1 MRTNRDLYVFVIG
14 LGPRH
19 ATAKLSLE
27 RYLCALWSLGRAR
40 RDALGLTLDELA
52 ALLDGAFTAAPEE
65 PALDAIPAGA
75 GFAGW
80 EHRILHQIRDLR
92 DMAAEGQL
100 ADEQRYFGIDSPRGG
115 RWYNFDPL
123 GYLECATVGTFGGW
137 EEDDPSGRVLV
148 PGKVAVLDPTGALV
162 GVDPSELVEP
172 TTVLETVDWDTFTAF
187 LECGQF
193 YE

>member
-1 MRTNRDLYVFVIG
+1 MRTNRDLYVFVVG
-14 LGPRH
+14 LEARH
-19 ATAKLSLE
+19 ATAELSLE

-40 RDALGLTLDELA
+40 CGASVLTLDELA
-52 ALLDGAFTAAPEE
+52 ALLDGAFTAPVGD
-65 PALDAIPAGA
+65 PVLDTIADGE

-92 DMAAEGQL
+92 DMAAGGQL
-100 ADEQRYFGIDSPRGG
+100 ADDQRYFGIDAPRGG

-137 EEDDPSGRVLV
+137 EEDDASGRVLV

-162 GVDPSELVEP
+162 SVDPSALVEP
-172 TTVLETVDWDTFTAF
+172 TTVIETVDWDTFTAF